1 MASTVISGRPNPLSS
16 FMRQPKIYIRL
27 PSDGNFW
34 PEGSLDMPE
43 NREFPVYSMTAQDE
57 LLLKVPDALMN
68 GQAIVDVVQHCLP
81 NIKNAWH
88 IPSIDMDVI
97 LIAIRLATYGEQMT
111 TPLKFGEDIEM
122 DYVVDLRT
130 VMDSLMQQIT
140 WEPHI
145 SINDDLTVFVRPINY
160 KQVTKM
166 AMQTF
171 ETQKI
176 MQVANDEAMA
186 EDEKVKIFK
195 DSFKKLTDVTIGMV
209 TESIYKIDSSQG
221 STDDPEHI
229 KEFINNVDKEIFNSI
244 QQHLEQLRNINTVKP
259 IVVSVTDE
267 MRAQGITSDKI
278 EVPLTF
284 DASTFFV

>member
-1 MASTVISGRPNPLSS
+1 MVNTVISGRPNPLSS

-27 PSDGNFW
+27 PSDGNYW
-34 PEGSLDMPE
+34 PEGSLEMPE
-43 NREFPVYSMTAQDE
+43 NRELPVYSMTAQDE

-88 IPSIDMDVI
+88 VPSIDMEVI
-97 LIAIRLATYGEQMT
+97 LIAIRLATYGEKMT
-111 TPLKFGEDIEM
+111 TPLKFGDDIEM

-145 SINDDLTVFVRPINY
+145 PINDDLTVFVRPINY

-166 AMQTF
+166 AIQSF

-176 MQVANDEAMA
+176 MQIANDENMPD
-186 EDEKVKIFK
+186 EEKVKIFK
-195 DSFKKLTDVTIGMV
+195 DSFKKLSYVTIGMIAD
-209 TESIYKIDSSQG
+209 SIYKIDSSQG

-229 KEFINNVDKEIFNSI
+229 QEFINNVDKDIFNTI
-244 QQHLEQLRNINTVKP
+244 QQHLEHLRNINSVKP
-259 IVVSVTDE
+259 IVVDVTDE
-267 MRAQGITSDKI
+267 MREQGVTSDKI